1 MLEQLTVKQRLK
13 NFKILK
19 DSTRSILFDRETMLL
34 RALKPELA
42 DDLDSLM
49 ANLDL
54 LPPESA
60 AITKISN
67 IINYLT
73 AVRINAPSESQV
85 AKTENETPTT
95 ELDEKLSHLPSHRV
109 LPKLAINIAN
119 ACNLACTYCYANKGV
134 YGTPEKFLMKPE
146 LIEATIEKFAER
158 FDYIEKIQF
167 MGGEPSMNPSAIK
180 QTALVFQRLVDEG
193 KLVAPASLGM
203 VSNGLN
209 YSDEF
214 WDVLQKY
221 NCQVT
226 VSLDGPAEIHDTARV
241 LANGAGSYQKIHQNI
256 RKALDLGIQIGFE
269 PTFSRAH
276 LNHGM
281 TLIDLCQWFFDEYGH
296 RCLHAPAMSANP
308 YERDSTHDLGLTNE
322 EKIREYCS
330 VSEWGL
336 DNLFQGHFLMH
347 GFTQRILHSFETRI
361 RNSSSCPAGTSQLAV
376 STKGDVS
383 PCWMFTDEK
392 PFYMG
397 NVKKNDFLGPKAAAV
412 LQAMGEYDLTT
423 HPECRKCWIQPVCF
437 GCRGG
442 DYHATETINGK
453 TDCDY
458 MRAMVETIVLKVCE
472 AF

>member
-1 MLEQLTVKQRLK
+1 MLETSPVKQRLK

-19 DSTRSILFDRETMLL
+19 DSNRSILFDRETMLL
-34 RALKPELA
+34 RALKPGLA

-49 ANLDL
+49 ENLDL
-54 LPPESA
+54 LPAGSGA
-60 AITKISN
+60 FDKIAN
-67 IINYLT
+67 IIGYLT
-73 AVRINAPSESQV
+73 TVNLKSPKEENAEKPGSEPPQT
-85 AKTENETPTT
+85 ALT
-95 ELDEKLSHLPSHRV
+95 EKLANLPFHRN

-167 MGGEPSMNPSAIK
+167 MGGEPSMNPGAIK

-193 KLVAPASLGM
+193 KLIAPAELGM

-209 YSDEF
+209 YSPEF

-221 NCQVT
+221 DCQVT
-226 VSLDGPAEIHDTARV
+226 VSLDGPEGIHDTARV
-241 LANGAGSYQKIHQNI
+241 QANGSGSYKKIRENV
-256 RKALDLGIQIGFE
+256 RKALDLGVKVSFE

-276 LNHGM
+276 LNYGM

-296 RCLHAPAMSANP
+296 RCLHAPPMSANP
-308 YERDSTHDLGLTNE
+308 YERDSTHGLGLTNE

-336 DNLFQGHFLMH
+336 ENLSQGRFLMH
-347 GFTQRILHSFETRI
+347 GFTERILRSFETRV
-361 RNSSSCPAGTSQLAV
+361 RNTTSCPAGTSQLAV

-397 NVKKNDFLGPKAAAV
+397 NVKKDDFMGPKAAAV

-458 MRAMVETIVLKVCE
+458 MRAMVETIVLKACE